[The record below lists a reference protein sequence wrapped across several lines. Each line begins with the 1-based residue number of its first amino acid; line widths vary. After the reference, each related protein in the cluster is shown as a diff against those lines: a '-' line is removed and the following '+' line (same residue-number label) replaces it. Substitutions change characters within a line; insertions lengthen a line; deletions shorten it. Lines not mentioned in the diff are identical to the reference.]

1 MPKIIINGKEIEF
14 EKGMTV
20 LQACE
25 LADVEIPRFCYHEK
39 LSIAGNCRMCLVELE
54 KSPKPIASCA
64 MPAAEGM
71 NIKTNTHLVEK
82 ARKGVMEF
90 LLANHPLDCPVCDQG
105 GECDLQDQSMYY
117 GVDKSRFIENKR
129 QVKEKYMGPLIKT
142 QMTRCIHCT
151 RCVRFATEVAGVPEI
166 GAIGRGENME
176 ITTYLEKAMESELS
190 ANVIDLCPVGAL
202 TSKPYAFEAR
212 PWELKKTESI
222 DVMDAVGSNIRID
235 TYNWEVKRIL
245 PRLNNDINEEWI
257 SDKTRYSCD
266 GLLKQRLDVPYI
278 KKDNKLQKSNWDEA
292 ITLLADKIQ
301 SINPN
306 EIGGHIGDMVNMENA
321 LSFKK
326 LFAILKSKNLE
337 FREKKFY
344 INSSE
349 KINYIF
355 NSSIKGIEESD
366 LILLIGSNP
375 RHEATML
382 NARIR
387 KTFVK
392 KRIPIFSIGDPGEL
406 TYDYTVIGNTTDDL
420 KKILDNE
427 HEFSKKLSS
436 SNKPIIIIG
445 ESALELESGKYI
457 VEEVKNFL
465 KNNNFISK
473 EWNAFNFLAQ
483 NASTVGLIDLKVLSK
498 EDEEKNSFFEK
509 LNKNQFKLLYLL
521 GSDNLDIKK
530 DNEFIVYQ
538 GSHGDR
544 GAEIADLVLPSAA
557 FTEQNGLFEN
567 LEGRVQESKKASY
580 PIGEALE
587 DWKIFN
593 LILKKL
599 GKFNDLSKFD
609 SLRKEVLNLIPNFTK
624 LNELPNFEEAQ
635 EVNTSSE
642 FISESVNIK
651 NLDYFY
657 TNSISRASK
666 TMSECRQIKQ
676 KLKKQEHK
684 YMIEYLQILGQ
695 EVYKI
700 VFLLVPILVS
710 VAMIVWLDRRVW
722 GLVQKRRGPNVVG
735 PFGLFQT
742 LADALKYIF
751 KEIIIPA
758 SANKVVFILAPI
770 VTMTLALVAWA
781 VIPMSEE
788 LVLSDINVGILYLF
802 AVSSLGVYGIIMGGW
817 ASNSKYPFLGA
828 IRSAAQMVSY
838 EVSIGIIIIN
848 VLLCVGSLNLN
859 DIVIAQKNLW
869 YVIPLFPM
877 FVIFFI
883 SALAETN
890 RPPFDLPEAEAELV
904 AGYQTEYSGMMYAM
918 FWLGEYANILLMC
931 AMGSILFLGGWLPI
945 MDVYPLNIIPAPIWM
960 ISKILFLFL
969 LFALIKA
976 IVPRY
981 RYDQLMRLG
990 WKIFLPFSLIY
1001 LVFTASFLFY
1011 FDKLP
1016 KVNF

>member
-1 MPKIIINGKEIEF
+1 MPKIFINGKEIEF

-39 LSIAGNCRMCLVELE
+39 LSIAGNCRMCLVEME

-71 NIKTNTHLVEK
+71 KIKTNSVSVEK

-129 QVKEKYMGPLIKT
+129 LVKEKYMGPLIKT

-222 DVMDAVGSNIRID
+222 DVMDAVGSNIRVD

-245 PRLNNDINEEWI
+245 PRLNNAINEEWI

-301 SINPN
+301 SINSD
-306 EIGGHIGDMVNMENA
+306 EIGGHIGDMINMENA

-326 LFAILKSKNLE
+326 FFAALKSKNLE

-349 KINYIF
+349 KINYLF

-366 LILLIGSNP
+366 LILLIGTNP

-406 TYDYTVIGNTTDDL
+406 TYDYNVIGNTTDDL
-420 KKILDNE
+420 KKILNNE
-427 HEFSKKLSS
+427 SEFSKKLSS

-457 VEEVKNFL
+457 LEGIKNFL

-509 LNKNQFKLLYLL
+509 LTKNQFKLLYLL

-557 FTEQNGLFEN
+557 FTEQNGLYEN
-567 LEGRVQESKKASY
+567 LEGRVQECKKASY

-587 DWKIFN
+587 DWRIFN

-599 GKFNDLSKFD
+599 GKNDDLSKFD

-624 LNELPNFEEAQ
+624 LNELPNFKEIQ
-635 EVNTSSE
+635 EINTSSK
-642 FISESVNIK
+642 FISELVTIK
-651 NLDYFY
+651 DLDYFY

-666 TMSECRQIKQ
+666 TMSGCRQIKQ
-676 KLKKQEHK
+676 K
-684 YMIEYLQILGQ
+684 
-695 EVYKI
+695 
-700 VFLLVPILVS
+700 
-710 VAMIVWLDRRVW
+710 
-722 GLVQKRRGPNVVG
+722 
-735 PFGLFQT
+735 
-742 LADALKYIF
+742 
-751 KEIIIPA
+751 
-758 SANKVVFILAPI
+758 
-770 VTMTLALVAWA
+770 VTKT
-781 VIPMSEE
+781 
-788 LVLSDINVGILYLF
+788 G
-802 AVSSLGVYGIIMGGW
+802 
-817 ASNSKYPFLGA
+817 
-828 IRSAAQMVSY
+828 
-838 EVSIGIIIIN
+838 
-848 VLLCVGSLNLN
+848 
-859 DIVIAQKNLW
+859 
-869 YVIPLFPM
+869 
-877 FVIFFI
+877 
-883 SALAETN
+883 T
-890 RPPFDLPEAEAELV
+890 
-904 AGYQTEYSGMMYAM
+904 
-918 FWLGEYANILLMC
+918 
-931 AMGSILFLGGWLPI
+931 
-945 MDVYPLNIIPAPIWM
+945 
-960 ISKILFLFL
+960 
-969 LFALIKA
+969 
-976 IVPRY
+976 
-981 RYDQLMRLG
+981 
-990 WKIFLPFSLIY
+990 
-1001 LVFTASFLFY
+1001 
-1011 FDKLP
+1011 
-1016 KVNF
+1016 